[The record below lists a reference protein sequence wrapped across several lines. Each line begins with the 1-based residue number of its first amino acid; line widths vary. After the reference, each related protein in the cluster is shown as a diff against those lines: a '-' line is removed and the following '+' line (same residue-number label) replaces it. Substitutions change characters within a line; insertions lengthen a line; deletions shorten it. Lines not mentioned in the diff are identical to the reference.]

1 MTDDTK
7 REPVRWDWN
16 TILNAKEA
24 EKLGRDRITISVP
37 VKDILYGTPL
47 PSADT
52 KREPVAD
59 LVARLEHQARCE
71 ITPRKSNLLSEAAD
85 TIARLEQELARPQK
99 RDGNFLDHMGCCRV
113 CGGEIPYGHTDYCD
127 IWKLRQR
134 AEAAERRVRELT
146 DHACSENMAVVN
158 KQIALQAAEAERDT
172 YAEFYRRFL
181 SLQTGDA
188 AKIAEEAMAAIKL
201 RVALGNLIMSAESR
215 HNLSEA
221 LLLAKDA
228 LGGRY
233 GQ

>member
-52 KREPVAD
+52 KREPAEH

-158 KQIALQAAEAERDT
+158 KQIALQAAEAERHI
-172 YAEFYRRFL
+172 RRVL
-181 SLQTGDA
+181 SPIPIA
-188 AKIAEEAMAAIKL
+188 ANRRRGEDRGGSNGSDQAARCTREPDNERREQAQPK
-201 RVALGNLIMSAESR
+201 
-215 HNLSEA
+215 
-221 LLLAKDA
+221 
-228 LGGRY
+228 
-233 GQ
+233 